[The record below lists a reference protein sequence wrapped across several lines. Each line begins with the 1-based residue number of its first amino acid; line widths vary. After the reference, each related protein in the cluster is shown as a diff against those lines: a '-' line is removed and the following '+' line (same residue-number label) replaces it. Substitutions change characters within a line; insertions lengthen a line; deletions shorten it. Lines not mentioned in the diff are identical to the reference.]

1 MKQSEGEG
9 ASLFENVIDYHLERL
24 KLEDHSQAKSII
36 TEEFI
41 PWLVQVESSSNYLA
55 KNKIS
60 SAAGGVQFVKN
71 SVIPA
76 LNRLE
81 KRVGEEEWT
90 IALRKDMEE
99 VTTREEFQELFIQ
112 LSPQQQHTLLMGDLL
127 EKTLVLYGEPMSG
140 IGDELWEKLLTSTD
154 VKHRREAAL
163 EIYYLGHHTKP
174 DEDTRK
180 RAEKFLTKFFK

>member
-1 MKQSEGEG
+1 M
-9 ASLFENVIDYHLERL
+9 FENVIDYHLERL
-24 KLEDHSQAKSII
+24 KLGDHSKAKSII

-81 KRVGEEEWT
+81 KRAGEAEWT

-174 DEDTRK
+174 DEDTRD

>member
-1 MKQSEGEG
+1 MKQPEGKG
-9 ASLFENVIDYHLERL
+9 ASLFENVTSYHFDRL
-24 KLEDHSQAKSII
+24 GLEDHSRANSII
-36 TEEFI
+36 DKFI
-41 PWLVQVESSSNYLA
+41 SWLVHVESRGNYSA
-55 KNKIS
+55 KNKNS

-81 KRVGEEEWT
+81 KRAGETEWT

-127 EKTLVLYGEPMSG
+127 EKTFSLYGEPVAG
-140 IGDELWEKLLTSTD
+140 LGDEWWEKLLTSTD
-154 VKHRREAAL
+154 VEDQREAAL
-163 EIYYLGHHTKP
+163 QIYYLGHHTKP
-174 DEDTRK
+174 DEETRDN
-180 RAEKFLTKFFK
+180 ATKFLTRFFK